1 MQVWL
6 PASLSVIPN
15 TAFLRRVST
24 PLADVTAWYSP
35 RFRAGRDEMSAC
47 VKSIGTT
54 GKASAVTLRPGG
66 SYSGG
71 RADAD
76 KASTLPVPEMM
87 PGMLG
92 AELGS

>member
-15 TAFLRRVST
+15 TAFLQRVST

-47 VKSIGTT
+47 VKSITCT
-54 GKASAVTLRPGG
+54 APIDLAVKIPYPHARH
-66 SYSGG
+66 G
-71 RADAD
+71 R
-76 KASTLPVPEMM
+76 VP
-87 PGMLG
+87 
-92 AELGS
+92 S

>member
-47 VKSIGTT
+47 VKSIHHGQLGNVRESRASEQKGTAARSFY
-54 GKASAVTLRPGG
+54 GVSRV
-66 SYSGG
+66 
-71 RADAD
+71 
-76 KASTLPVPEMM
+76 
-87 PGMLG
+87 
-92 AELGS
+92 